1 MDSILDLERQEVKH
15 LKDTLAQ
22 HSKDVFQANC
32 TQIFDDCFNL
42 LLSSG
47 AKAEAFHLL
56 KSLSDPNNAEA
67 EALNNAYNA
76 ILAICTQIIKANL
89 KGPEEF

>member
-1 MDSILDLERQEVKH
+1 MDSILDLERQEAKH
-15 LKDTLAQ
+15 IKDTLIQ
-22 HSKDVFQANC
+22 SKDVFLANC

-47 AKAEAFHLL
+47 AKPEAFHLL

-67 EALNNAYNA
+67 DALNNAYNA
-76 ILAICTQIIKANL
+76 ILAICT
-89 KGPEEF
+89 

>member
-1 MDSILDLERQEVKH
+1 MDSILDFERQEVKH

-22 HSKDVFQANC
+22 SKDVFQANC

-56 KSLSDPNNAEA
+56 KSLTDPNNAEA

-89 KGPEEF
+89 KGQEEF